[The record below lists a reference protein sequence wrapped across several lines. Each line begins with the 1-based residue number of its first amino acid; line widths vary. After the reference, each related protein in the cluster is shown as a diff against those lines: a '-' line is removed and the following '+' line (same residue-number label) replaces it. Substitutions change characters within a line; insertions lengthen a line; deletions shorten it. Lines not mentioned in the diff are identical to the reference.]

1 MITGFAS
8 GASAYAG
15 QWDRLFFVLLALA
28 AVISA
33 IVLALVVGFS
43 IRYRRGSSA
52 KRGLLP
58 NVIRNELEF
67 GWTSA
72 TAFVFIFLFWWAA
85 VIQIKN
91 IVPPKNPYEIHVV
104 AKQWMWKVQQPNGLR
119 EINEL
124 HAPTGS
130 PVELIMSSED
140 VIHSMF
146 LPSLRLKQDVLP
158 GRYTYLWF
166 TGQKPGVYHLFCA
179 EFCGTEHSRM
189 IGKFVLMSPADFA
202 RWLAAQPLGA
212 DLAKEGAALFRSLG
226 CSGCHAANSAV
237 HAPDLNGVYGHQVK
251 LSDGRTVTADEAYL
265 RDSIL
270 LPEKDVVAGFQPIMP
285 SFRGIVNDD
294 QMIKL
299 MAYLRS
305 LSSEGE
311 RQ

>member
-1 MITGFAS
+1 MIGRFAPD
-8 GASAYAG
+8 ASAFAG
-15 QWDRLFFVLLALA
+15 QWDRLFFVLLALS

-33 IVLALVVGFS
+33 IVFVLVVGFS

-58 NVIRNELEF
+58 RVIHNELEF

-72 TAFVFIFLFWWAA
+72 TAFIFIFIFWWAA
-85 VIQIKN
+85 TVQLRH

-104 AKQWMWKVQQPNGLR
+104 AKQWMWKVQQPNGAR

-124 HAPTGS
+124 HAPIGT

-146 LPSLRLKQDVLP
+146 LPSLRLKQDVVP
-158 GRYTYLWF
+158 GRYNYLWF
-166 TGQKPGVYHLFCA
+166 TADKPGVYHLFCA
-179 EFCGTEHSRM
+179 EYCGTGHSRM
-189 IGKFVLMSPADFA
+189 VGKFVLMSKADFG
-202 RWLAAQPLGA
+202 RWLAAQPLA
-212 DLAKEGAALFRSLG
+212 EDLAKQGAALFRSFG
-226 CSGCHAANSAV
+226 CSGCHAPNSAV
-237 HAPDLNGVYGHQVK
+237 HAPDLAGVYGRQVH
-251 LSDGRTVTADEAYL
+251 LADGRTVTADEAYL

-270 LPEKDVVAGFQPIMP
+270 LPKKDVVAGYAPIMP
-285 SFRGIVNDD
+285 SFQGIVNDD

-305 LSSEGE
+305 LATGD
-311 RQ
+311 RP